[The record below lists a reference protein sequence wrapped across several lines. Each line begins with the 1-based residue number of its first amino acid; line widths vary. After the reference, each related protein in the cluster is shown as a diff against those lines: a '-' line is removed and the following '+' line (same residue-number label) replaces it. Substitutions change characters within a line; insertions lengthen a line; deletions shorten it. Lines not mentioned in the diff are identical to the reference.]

1 MFRSMRRKSKEI
13 DLQAAKELLH
23 HARYGVLA
31 VQGDGGYPY
40 AVPVNFLY
48 EEENRRI
55 VFHGA
60 AAGHKA
66 DALRACSLVCFT
78 VVGSETIK
86 NEPWAPFAQSAVV
99 FGQCRMVED
108 REETLRLV
116 KKLAMKYYPDE
127 NTADMEIASSGAAVR
142 MFVIK
147 IEHLS
152 GKEVQER

>member
-1 MFRSMRRKSKEI
+1 M
-13 DLQAAKELLH
+13 
-23 HARYGVLA
+23 
-31 VQGDGGYPY
+31 
-40 AVPVNFLY
+40 
-48 EEENRRI
+48 
-55 VFHGA
+55 
-60 AAGHKA
+60 
-66 DALRACSLVCFT
+66 
-78 VVGSETIK
+78 
-86 NEPWAPFAQSAVV
+86 